1 MVEVALKLLTTFNIQ
16 FSGVSIYTYQHT
28 DLGLARTSVQIVFLR
43 RFSFNQFE
51 SFNAPLPPLPP
62 PKKTARAFEL

>member
-1 MVEVALKLLTTFNIQ
+1 MVEVALKLLTTFNLV
-16 FSGVSIYTYQHT
+16 VSLYMYQHT

-51 SFNAPLPPLPP
+51 SFNAPLPPP